1 MSNLHV
7 KYLLVGGGV
16 SSSAAAEAVRER
28 DRNGALLLVGQ
39 EINRPYR
46 RGPLSGD
53 YLRRE
58 AARTSLFTHPAD
70 WYERNG
76 VALRTG
82 TRVSHLD
89 TARQAAILGSGEEVS
104 YDLMLLATGASPRP
118 LEVPGARLPNLLYL
132 RNLEDADRLHH
143 AVDKA
148 KAEGRRHERGRGA
161 AVVIGGG
168 VLGVELAA
176 SLTQLGIGV
185 DLVVAHAHPW
195 NRFAGE
201 NAGRLLAGYL
211 QKQGVTVHLAA
222 PAQRLEGDG
231 RVQRAVLGDG
241 TTLACDF
248 AVAAVG
254 VTSNKELL
262 RSTPIASGKNILVD
276 EYCRTTVPNVYAAGD
291 CAAVFHPLFGK
302 HCGLAHWD
310 DAAETGTL
318 AGRNMAGAEEKYASI
333 GVFTSR
339 VFDLPVK
346 AWGVSRLI
354 DRRIV
359 RGTGTPNG
367 DAPHL
372 IEFGVATDGR
382 IAHVLAVGKVGD
394 EALLR
399 DAVAARARV
408 NGNEES
414 LRDPGTPL
422 ERVFPS

>member
-16 SSSAAAEAVRER
+16 SSSAAAEAIRER

-46 RGPLSGD
+46 RGPLSDD

-118 LEVPGARLPNLLYL
+118 LEVPGARLPNLYYL

-148 KAEGRRHERGRGA
+148 KAEGRRHDRGRGS

-195 NRFAGE
+195 SRFAGE

-222 PAQRLEGDG
+222 PAQRL
-231 RVQRAVLGDG
+231 
-241 TTLACDF
+241 
-248 AVAAVG
+248 
-254 VTSNKELL
+254 
-262 RSTPIASGKNILVD
+262 
-276 EYCRTTVPNVYAAGD
+276 
-291 CAAVFHPLFGK
+291 
-302 HCGLAHWD
+302 
-310 DAAETGTL
+310 
-318 AGRNMAGAEEKYASI
+318 
-333 GVFTSR
+333 
-339 VFDLPVK
+339 
-346 AWGVSRLI
+346 
-354 DRRIV
+354 
-359 RGTGTPNG
+359 
-367 DAPHL
+367 
-372 IEFGVATDGR
+372 
-382 IAHVLAVGKVGD
+382 
-394 EALLR
+394 
-399 DAVAARARV
+399 
-408 NGNEES
+408 
-414 LRDPGTPL
+414 
-422 ERVFPS
+422 